1 MKSAILV
8 LFCFMLVG
16 VLQAQQSIVGRW
28 KQTEFYV
35 IDKTTKKKESKPE
48 YFIPCLI
55 LDVSSTGIYK
65 MDSKDCNAN
74 FKKTYKPSSGSKW
87 AQMGKTITFTD
98 GAKGI
103 PPASC
108 TVSFVGNK
116 MTLEYPQSISVY
128 QKL

>member
-1 MKSAILV
+1 MKSFIVAF
-8 LFCFMLVG
+8 FCFMLVG
-16 VLQAQQSIVGRW
+16 ILQAQQSIVGRW
-28 KQTEFYV
+28 KQTEFCV

-48 YFIPCLI
+48 YFSPCLI
-55 LDVSSTGIYK
+55 LDISSTGVYK

-74 FKKTYKPSSGSKW
+74 LKKTFKPSSGSKW
-87 AQMGKTITFTD
+87 AQTGTKVTFTD
-98 GAKGI
+98 GGKGI

-108 TVSFVGNK
+108 IVSLSSNK